1 MEQNNNEQNTPV
13 LQNELGGMPNID
25 LPGPVL
31 FALDVLIQAVNIAQ
45 EKGAYTIGDAG
56 KICSAIDA
64 VRPFL
69 PKE

>member
-13 LQNELGGMPNID
+13 LQNELGGMPKID

-56 KICSAIDA
+56 KICNAIDA